1 MLASSLSSFDLYENQ
16 LAALDPVRAI
26 ESRVELDR
34 IQSTTADA
42 NLSAEISK
50 TNHALASQIK
60 LLQDGL
66 AQEQSTRAA
75 VDSLLESR
83 IITHASLQG
92 SNLFLSRPTGD
103 LSVNLSSL
111 GGGGGGGNV
120 GNTTPTSLLIDQ
132 LSQTGSTLTA
142 ADGVTT
148 YPARGILF
156 GNRIPSMCK
165 ENTLFYQPQPS
176 HLLGKLT
183 ATSMQPWLE
192 ASDACVNGI
201 RDVAHAPHLVARMG
215 GSFLMQHESLWLKL
229 NAIHMH
235 TTQATSPPVTFRLYG
250 SRNRVEWKSLLTFE
264 WNDTSA
270 YHNGYTST
278 SHVINGQNVI
288 IPARSAADLD
298 GQFFVNATAQTST
311 ANAPV
316 CRRYVFDN
324 TDYFAFYM
332 LRCIHAPHH
341 PNADSCYGIQM
352 NLLEWEW

>member
-34 IQSTTADA
+34 IQSMTADA

-75 VDSLLESR
+75 VDSLLESS
-83 IITHASLQG
+83 II
-92 SNLFLSRPTGD
+92 RPT
-103 LSVNLSSL
+103 S
-111 GGGGGGGNV
+111 
-120 GNTTPTSLLIDQ
+120 PLLIDQ

-250 SRNRVEWKSLLTFE
+250 SRNRVQWKSLLTFE